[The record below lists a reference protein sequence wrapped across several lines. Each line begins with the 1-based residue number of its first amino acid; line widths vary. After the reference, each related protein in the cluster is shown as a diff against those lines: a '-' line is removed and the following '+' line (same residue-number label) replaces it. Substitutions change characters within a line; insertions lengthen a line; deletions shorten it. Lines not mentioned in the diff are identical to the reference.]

1 VLVTRSLPKR
11 PNDAGATAGLHHR
24 GPRHPRARHSRTA
37 PASHLSGVRQRSLR
51 WRCCRA

>member
-1 VLVTRSLPKR
+1 MQEPLQGFITEVL
-11 PNDAGATAGLHHR
+11 DIHG
-24 GPRHPRARHSRTA
+24 ARHSRTA